1 MNVALESLVPDPLAA
16 LPEGPSPLR
25 QFAAFAGVGGSGAL
39 GFMALSSLAIGLDTG
54 LPNWVMSTLCY
65 GLMIGPVYLLHRRFT
80 FPSEAP
86 HRQALPRY
94 VGVQVMALLLAF
106 LFGFVAYRMIGLP
119 TLWASLFVTVLTSG
133 LNFMVLKIWAFA
145 HHPHAEAAADA
156 ALATPAES

>member
-1 MNVALESLVPDPLAA
+1 MA
-16 LPEGPSPLR
+16 
-25 QFAAFAGVGGSGAL
+25 GGSNQYTNLPRLICSRSPNSGCNSPAVL
-39 GFMALSSLAIGLDTG
+39 RIWRF
-54 LPNWVMSTLCY
+54 PNWVMSTLCY
-65 GLMIGPVYLLHRRFT
+65 ALMIGPVYLLHRRFT

-94 VGVQVMALLLAF
+94 VGVQVMALLLAS
-106 LFGFVAYRMIGLP
+106 LFGFVAYRMLGLP

-145 HHPHAEAAADA
+145 HHPRAEAAADA